1 MAGEEHER
9 WLAFQ
14 REWPL
19 EASDAVLAIPV
30 PPAGTGAE
38 RRALLPTLG
47 AGARVQLA
55 VMSDRGGEVPSFTE
69 FLSVVAI
76 HEEGHLVDRALHLPL
91 SSHPLR
97 TVRLLGRAAFDPSAV
112 LERLEYRA
120 QAVALCD
127 VEDPRLVL
135 ADCLLMVESSPPI
148 ARSHVRGYQALLEDL
163 LAILDQ
169 RVQEDP
175 AAWPEIDKDGMLVHQ
190 LYRLGPEEVRSLG
203 QTLARRLGIP

>member
-1 MAGEEHER
+1 
-9 WLAFQ
+9 
-14 REWPL
+14 
-19 EASDAVLAIPV
+19 
-30 PPAGTGAE
+30 
-38 RRALLPTLG
+38 
-47 AGARVQLA
+47 
-55 VMSDRGGEVPSFTE
+55 
-69 FLSVVAI
+69 
-76 HEEGHLVDRALHLPL
+76 
-91 SSHPLR
+91 
-97 TVRLLGRAAFDPSAV
+97 
-112 LERLEYRA
+112 
-120 QAVALCD
+120 